1 MLFEIHAERS
11 ASDKKIFYYD
21 NETNTLKSEDGTV
34 FEYPQIPE
42 QNLTPY
48 VPFDR
53 DRPLKKS
60 RAIQLLKIQL
70 GLSCNYSCDY
80 CSQKFVER
88 APETSKKDIDL
99 FLEKFKV
106 LEFDEQTGLRIE
118 FWGGEPFV
126 YWKTLKPLAEAILD
140 RFSGWKRK
148 PQFSVITNGSILTD
162 DMIDWLM
169 KLNFV
174 VSISHDGPGQSVRGP
189 DPFDDPEQKKRI
201 LGFYRMMTRL
211 KKGFSFNSMLN
222 AKNQSRK
229 EIYEWFVKLT
239 GDENIQLGEGTI
251 VDSYDEDGMQNSLQ
265 TLQEHFQFRRTGFSD
280 IYSTQGKIGFNGI
293 LAKIDSFTQNILSH
307 ADSKYLGQKCG
318 MDDEHTLAID
328 LRGNVMTCQNVSS
341 LETSKNGES
350 HLGGNLDDYDAVA
363 IKTSTHWSNRAECP
377 KCPVL
382 HLCKG
387 ACMFLDK
394 KFWDISCANAYS
406 DNVALFALSIQNITG
421 YIPTLIKQDELPL
434 ERQDIFGTIY
444 EHKEKP
450 QKKIINIK
458 VVSEKIGTVDG
469 IEVYGKSSLSEIK
482 T

>member
-11 ASDKKIFYYD
+11 AADKKIFYYD
-21 NETNTLKSEDGTV
+21 NMTNVLKNADGTV
-34 FEYPQIPE
+34 FEYPQIPK
-42 QNLTPY
+42 QNLKPF
-48 VPFDR
+48 VAFDR
-53 DRPLKKS
+53 DHPLKKS
-60 RAIQLLKIQL
+60 RAIQLLKIQM

-80 CSQKFVER
+80 CSQKFVDR
-88 APETSKKDIDL
+88 APETSKKDIDA
-99 FLEKFKV
+99 FLEKLDV
-106 LEFDEQTGLRIE
+106 LEFEETKGLKIE
-118 FWGGEPFV
+118 FWGGEPLV

-140 RFSGWKRK
+140 RFSGWKQK
-148 PQFSVITNGSILTD
+148 PVFSIFTNGSILTD
-162 DMIDWLM
+162 EMIDWLM

-201 LGFYRMMTRL
+201 LGFYRQMSRL

-265 TLQEHFQFRRTGFSD
+265 TLEQHFQFRRTGFAD
-280 IYSTQGKIGFNGI
+280 IFSTQGKIGFNSI
-293 LAKIDSFTQNILSH
+293 LNKIDSFTKSVLTH
-307 ADSKYLGQKCG
+307 EDSKYLGQKCG
-318 MDDEHTLAID
+318 MDDEHVLAVD

-350 HLGGNLDDYDAVA
+350 HLGGSLDDYDNVA
-363 IKTSTHWSNRAECP
+363 IKTSTHWSKREECP

-406 DNVALFALSIQNITG
+406 DNVALFALAIQAMTG

-434 ERQDIFGTIY
+434 ERQDVFGTIY

-458 VVSEKIGTVDG
+458 VVSEKIGQVDG
-469 IEVYGKSSLSEIK
+469 VEVYGKSRLES
-482 T
+482 